1 MRAIQIERFGGPEVL
16 AEADVPEPTP
26 TPGKVLIDV
35 TAAGINYADTHRVAD
50 DYLADRELTSSQA
63 KRGVGTLEDGS
74 TASIQVA
81 STSISRTRARRAAGT
96 PSARCGCS
104 SGGTEPRPRSA

>member
-74 TASIQVA
+74 TRIRRIL
-81 STSISRTRARRAAGT
+81 TSRLWRCLRR
-96 PSARCGCS
+96 
-104 SGGTEPRPRSA
+104 PRP